1 MRFRSECNGRRPILS
16 KDGLVKFH
24 GPIATSLAWVLVSDW
39 DGKLPWREAVVNNM
53 AELSVSAQLRSGG
66 RQGSVIADELIAF
79 GAAGKTQAM

>member
-1 MRFRSECNGRRPILS
+1 MRLRSECDGRRPILS
-16 KDGLVKFH
+16 KDGFLSLCDA
-24 GPIATSLAWVLVSDW
+24 IAMSLAWVLVSDW

-66 RQGSVIADELIAF
+66 RKGSVIADELIAF